1 MWAQPGAGYDDSS
14 EDLQVSVGGWG
25 PRGPSRPRSGL
36 GSALPSSMFDLGRKT
51 GYWGTQML
59 AVKWRAMAA
68 FQGTGKVKALY
79 LQHRAPTDKL
89 Y

>member
-1 MWAQPGAGYDDSS
+1 MWAQPVPGYHDSW

-25 PRGPSRPRSGL
+25 HRDLSSPRP
-36 GSALPSSMFDLGRKT
+36 GSALPSLTFDLGKKT
-51 GYWGTQML
+51 GCWGTQIL
-59 AVKWRAMAA
+59 AVKWLAMAS

-79 LQHRAPTDKL
+79 LQHRVPTDKL